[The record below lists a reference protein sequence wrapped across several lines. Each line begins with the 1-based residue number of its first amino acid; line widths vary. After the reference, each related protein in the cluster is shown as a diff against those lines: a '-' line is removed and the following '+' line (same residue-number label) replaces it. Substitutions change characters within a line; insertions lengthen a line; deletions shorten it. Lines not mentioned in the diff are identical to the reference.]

1 MKISEIGGEFALI
14 DRIARNPR
22 SSNVVKGIGDDCA
35 VIRISDQL
43 YHLYTIDMLVEDDHF
58 SMKYFTPYDV
68 GYKAMMS
75 NVSDIAACGGRVLY
89 ALISFSVT
97 DSISVEWMDEFY
109 KGMHVVCDRY
119 GFDIIGGDT
128 THGTKFT
135 ISITLVGEVRKN
147 DLRLRSMA
155 ETGDL
160 IVVSAPVGGSTAG
173 LRLFLS
179 GRTGFDDIKRYH
191 IHPECGMDDLPLILP
206 ISHAMTDVSDGIA
219 SEVRNIAQQSEKGA
233 LIRKMD
239 IPLSPGIIES
249 ARSLGDDPYDY
260 ALFGGEDFAL
270 VYTCPPSSASGIKGF
285 IIGEITSTE
294 GIYLDG
300 EQLTH
305 FGYDHFNKTS

>member
-1 MKISEIGGEFALI
+1 MKIIEIGGEFALI

-58 SMKYFTPYDV
+58 SMKYFSPYDV

-75 NVSDIAACGGRVLY
+75 NVSDIASCGGRVLY
-89 ALISFSVT
+89 ALISFSVI
-97 DSISVEWMDEFY
+97 DSITVEWMDEFY
-109 KGMHVVCDRY
+109 KGLYEVCDKY

-135 ISITLVGEVRKN
+135 ISITLIGEVSKD

-155 ETGDL
+155 EPGDL

-179 GRTGFDDIKRYH
+179 GRAGFNDVKRYH

-219 SEVRNIAQQSEKGA
+219 SEVRNIAQQSGKGA
-233 LIRKMD
+233 MIRKMD

-270 VYTCPPSSASGIKGF
+270 VYTCPPSSASRIKGY
-285 IIGEITSTE
+285 IIGEITSTA

-305 FGYDHFNKTS
+305 FGYDHFNKIL

>member
-219 SEVRNIAQQSEKGA
+219 SEVRNISQQSRKGA
-233 LIRKMD
+233 LIRKKD